1 MLSFIYPKPHAVVV
15 VDEHVDITKHG
26 ENSKY
31 NTTETAESETKGSQ
45 GGNST
50 QEKEIK
56 KNIKH
61 FEENF

>member
-1 MLSFIYPKPHAVVV
+1 MLLLLLLNMLILQ
-15 VDEHVDITKHG
+15 EHG

-31 NTTETAESETKGSQ
+31 NSTETEESETKGSQ

-50 QEKEIK
+50 QEKRIK